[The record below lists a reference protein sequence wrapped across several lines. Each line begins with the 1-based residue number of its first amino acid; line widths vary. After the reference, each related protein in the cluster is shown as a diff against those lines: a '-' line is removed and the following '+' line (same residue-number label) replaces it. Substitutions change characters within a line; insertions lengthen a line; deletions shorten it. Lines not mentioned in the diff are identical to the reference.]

1 MSADDDDAAVL
12 ARLAALDAEVRA
24 EVAEKQKAKD
34 AQLAM
39 IRAERA
45 RREALKAAAAPAAT
59 PAEAPAKPAAAAE
72 GKPAAKPAA
81 AARPAAA
88 AAARPAPKP
97 EPKLIPRSAAAPEPA
112 TAKPAARKG
121 RGRDPEPAPPPD
133 DDDDGLLGGALAL
146 RDGAK
151 LAKKAAAAKAEL
163 ERPREKG
170 EKSWLASTGLSLLFG
185 PLGWL
190 YAGSF
195 REAIPAGFA
204 YLVAAAILSKLPM
217 FLVMPVLMVAMPV
230 SAIAGLVYAIQY
242 NRHGQRMRLFG
253 EDKAKDGGKGK
264 LAGKGKPKLLPGDD

>member
-45 RREALKAAAAPAAT
+45 RREALKAAQAPAAAPADA
-59 PAEAPAKPAAAAE
+59 PAKPAPAAPAKPAAAT
-72 GKPAAKPAA
+72 AKP
-81 AARPAAA
+81 A

-121 RGRDPEPAPPPD
+121 RGREPEPAPPPD